1 MVERQN
7 NTRNVRLGNLLH
19 RQAIKNGICLVS
31 RGGGWSSSDYG
42 YIKFTSGSNSVEFP
56 AVGWRDNNSYGTLY
70 SAGQAGEYWSSVA
83 GGLNN
88 AYHLQF
94 NGTGIGVYADF
105 NRRLGNSVRCVR

>member
-1 MVERQN
+1 MASCQ
-7 NTRNVRLGNLLH
+7 
-19 RQAIKNGICLVS
+19 KGIRALVS

-83 GGLNN
+83 YASSSGY
-88 AYHLQF
+88 AYHLYF
-94 NGTGIGVYADF
+94 ISSDLRVTNDNKRYGF
-105 NRRLGNSVRCVR
+105 SVVVSAKY